1 MIEVI
6 NKVVGRIFPGSEAHI
21 VETIKSGLI
30 NTTLK
35 IRIGEA
41 YFAFQNVNTVVF
53 NEPEIIHENLAVLEK
68 HIAQNGLEFKLV
80 APLSDPS
87 GESLIES
94 EGMYYRI
101 FPWVKEGHTIQ
112 AVNNPQIAYEAAK
125 QFAGFTRTFETVNLK
140 QLQPVIRN
148 FHNLPLRYN
157 QLNDA
162 FYNAPEIRRDHIRD
176 EFNVLIN
183 EFSFLVGVFNEMTLD
198 PQFKQRVMHHDAKI
212 SNVLFD
218 EADRGLCVIDLDTV
232 MPGFIISDWGD
243 MMRTYLSPANEEET
257 DPEKVIVRKEYFEAI
272 QDGYLEVMGDKLN
285 KIESTS
291 LMNSGMIIIYMQAL
305 RFLADHLNFNVYYGA
320 DYDGHN
326 LRRARNQI
334 KLLRE
339 LQRFAK
345 EQK

>member
-1 MIEVI
+1 MINII
-6 NKVVGRIFPGSEAHI
+6 NRVVEKVFPAKSAEI
-21 VETIKSGLI
+21 VSVIKSGLI
-30 NTTLK
+30 NQTFK
-35 IRIGEA
+35 IRIDNQHYA
-41 YFAFQNVNTVVF
+41 LQSINQNVF
-53 NEPEIIHENLAVLEK
+53 KDPAIIHDNL
-68 HIAQNGLEFKLV
+68 HILKNHVDTYQADY
-80 APLSDPS
+80 PLITPISDTS
-87 GESLIES
+87 GNSLFLIEDV
-94 EGMYYRI
+94 YYRI
-101 FPWVKEGHTIQ
+101 FEWVEAGKTLDVVATPEQ
-112 AVNNPQIAYEAAK
+112 AYEAAK
-125 QFAGFTRTFETVNLK
+125 QFAGFTRTFEKCDSK
-140 QLQPVIRN
+140 QLKPVIRN

-162 FYNAPEIRRDHIRD
+162 FYNAPEVRRDHAMY

-183 EFSFLVGVFNEMTLD
+183 EFSFLVGVFNELTLD

-218 EADRGLCVIDLDTV
+218 DSDKGLCVIDLDTV

-257 DPEKVIVRKEYFEAI
+257 DLEKVIVRKEYFEAI
-272 QDGYLEVMGDKLN
+272 QNGYLEVIGDKLS

-339 LQRFAK
+339 LQKFAK